1 MRKANLESGTP
12 AFTIRSMRLGILGG
26 SFDPV
31 HHGHLILARAALEE
45 LGLDRILFLPANQSP
60 FKCDTRPAT
69 AADRVAMLHLAIA
82 GEENFVVDDL
92 ELHRPPPSYTI
103 DTLRD
108 LRARHPGDDFTLL
121 IGADQAAKFASWKD
135 PAKIQRL
142 ARVAVLDRV
151 GHSITSDWPIVRRHI
166 DISSTDL
173 RQRVAEGRSIR
184 YLTPDSV
191 CDYISRKGLYQN
203 A

>member
-1 MRKANLESGTP
+1 MR
-12 AFTIRSMRLGILGG
+12 IGIFGG

-45 LGLDRILFLPANQSP
+45 LGLERILFLPANHSP

-69 AADRVAMLHLAIA
+69 PDDRVAMLRLAVA
-82 GEENFVVDDL
+82 GEENFVVNDL

-103 DTLRD
+103 DTLHE
-108 LRARHPGDDFTLL
+108 LRTRHPGDDFTLL
-121 IGADQAAKFASWKD
+121 IGADQAAKFESWKD
-135 PAKIQRL
+135 PGEIHRL
-142 ARVAVLDRV
+142 ARIAVLDR
-151 GHSITSDWPIVRRHI
+151 GGYAAPADWPLVRRHI

-173 RQRVAEGRSIR
+173 RQRVAAGRSIR

-191 CDYISRKGLYQN
+191 CDYISRTGLYQN